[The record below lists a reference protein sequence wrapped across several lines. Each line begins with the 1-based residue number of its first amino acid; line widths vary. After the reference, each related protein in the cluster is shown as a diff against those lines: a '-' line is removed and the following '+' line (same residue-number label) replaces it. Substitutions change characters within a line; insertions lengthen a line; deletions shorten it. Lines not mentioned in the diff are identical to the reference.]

1 MFLQV
6 RVAETDYQLTFV
18 VTDSTGRF
26 SLANSEF
33 FVDGVNL
40 SPVISVGSSTTIRF
54 DRTGNASPV
63 DSDKIFATDREGEDL
78 TWSLSTNYKPN
89 FGFAS
94 VVGRGNQSPIIK
106 YISYSSGVKD
116 LFRIQVSDGTG
127 YEELEITAII
137 VDSFDTFN
145 VDAPEAGKQIFS
157 GSLYEDYF
165 KVSSSIE
172 GSELRMVLVNGP
184 NWLKVEKVKHGL
196 FRLSGMAPLNV
207 NREYYFKSF
216 FS

>member
-1 MFLQV
+1 MWVRAQRFGLIERGTHHRLIRIKFLQ
-6 RVAETDYQLTFV
+6 RIER
-18 VTDSTGRF
+18 G
-26 SLANSEF
+26 
-33 FVDGVNL
+33 
-40 SPVISVGSSTTIRF
+40 
-54 DRTGNASPV
+54 
-63 DSDKIFATDREGEDL
+63 KDL

-145 VDAPEAGKQIFS
+145 VDAPEEGKQIFS

-207 NREYYFKSF
+207 NGSITLNLSF
-216 FS
+216 LEGGVIQ